1 MNVKHS
7 KDDVL
12 KVGMELFRLNGYHNT
27 GTNEILKTA
36 GISRGS
42 FYNFFKDKD
51 DFGAQVLDYYGVW
64 STDYMKELLSDITLN
79 PKKRLIHLFD
89 IFIEGYKRD
98 QFKWG
103 CLLVGMSQEV
113 GQINSVLTHSCMT
126 NFENFIDVFQ
136 ACIEEGQKDGTIS
149 TMQDSRGL
157 TISMLAMYN
166 GALVLMKSGML
177 EEPLLAFRKQLELM
191 LTP

>member
-12 KVGMELFRLNGYHNT
+12 KAGMELFRLNGYHNT
-27 GTNEILKTA
+27 GTNEILKSA

-64 STDYMKELLSDITLN
+64 STDYMKELLRDKRLN
-79 PKKRLIHLFD
+79 PRKRLIHLFD
-89 IFIEGYKRD
+89 IFVQGYKRD
-98 QFKWG
+98 NFKWG

-113 GQINSVLTHSCMT
+113 GQINPKLTEACST

-136 ACIEEGQKDGTIS
+136 VCIVEGQNDGTVS
-149 TMQDSRGL
+149 TAQDARSL
-157 TISMLAMYN
+157 TIAMLAMYN
-166 GALVLMKSGML
+166 GALVLMKSGL
-177 EEPLLAFRKQLELM
+177 HEEPLIAFQNQLELM
-191 LTP
+191 LKP